1 MMTPTFCGTYASLA
15 AITKRMSEGID
26 CGEPS
31 DADLVRRTADGDRD
45 AFAHI
50 YRKYQATIFRFARL
64 MIGCNTAA
72 EDIVQ
77 EVFLALMRDASNYSP
92 DRASLS
98 TYLYGV
104 ARNQTRRR
112 LSRERR
118 FVALDG
124 PERRNHIERAGHD
137 DLDAELSRRGT
148 LQQLRRAI
156 LALPS
161 RYREVIVLCDLQDV
175 TYSEAAAT
183 LDCPIGTVRSRL
195 HRARQ
200 LLSDKLGRRRTGDES
215 SDKSRVTA
223 SVRMRCAV

>member
-1 MMTPTFCGTYASLA
+1 
-15 AITKRMSEGID
+15 MSERAN
-26 CGEPS
+26 CSEPS
-31 DADLVRRTADGDRD
+31 DADLMRRTASGDRD

-64 MIGCNTAA
+64 MTGCNTAA
-72 EDIVQ
+72 EDVVQ
-77 EVFLALMRDASNYSP
+77 EVFLALMNDASKYSP
-92 DRASLS
+92 ERASLS

-112 LSRERR
+112 LLRERR

-124 PERRNHIERAGHD
+124 SELRHQTERTGND

-148 LQQLRRAI
+148 LEQLRRAI

-175 TYSEAAAT
+175 PYSEAAAT
-183 LDCPIGTVRSRL
+183 LECPIGTVRSRL

-200 LLSDKLGRRRTGDES
+200 LLSNKLARSRLGERS
-215 SDKSRVTA
+215 SDKDSVTA